1 MRVYLANPKVLFVK
15 IQKGGLEK
23 LEFSLDLKNAKCFNS
38 EALKN
43 VNSNN
48 NVYSNKDKNNN
59 QSSSKSSSASSSKS
73 NSKRDK
79 EVDEIFELINNSKSQ
94 NNSAF
99 LVS

>member
-1 MRVYLANPKVLFVK
+1 LFVK

-73 NSKRDK
+73 NTIYLFFKILK
-79 EVDEIFELINNSKSQ
+79 VFVYLIISS
-94 NNSAF
+94 
-99 LVS
+99 